1 MLIERVTSGIPG
13 LDKLMEG
20 GFVKGSINL
29 IAGQTGT
36 GKTIFGCQFLLE
48 GLRNGEAGVYLT
60 LEEREED
67 ILNDVSRF
75 GWDKEFRD
83 AMGKGFFVLASMA
96 PTGIKELEETS
107 IRYIKRVNAKRFVL
121 DSLSIATM
129 GWKVSAMDIGKV
141 RSQIFD
147 YFRALKLTGVT
158 TLLVT
163 EIPET
168 ELKALSRFGFEEF
181 LADGLII
188 LYYLEYAAGGM
199 PRSLLIRKMR
209 RTKHSSDIHPMEIT
223 DKGIKVYSS

>member
-1 MLIERVTSGIPG
+1 
-13 LDKLMEG
+13 
-20 GFVKGSINL
+20 
-29 IAGQTGT
+29 
-36 GKTIFGCQFLLE
+36 
-48 GLRNGEAGVYLT
+48 
-60 LEEREED
+60 
-67 ILNDVSRF
+67 
-75 GWDKEFRD
+75 
-83 AMGKGFFVLASMA
+83 
-96 PTGIKELEETS
+96 
-107 IRYIKRVNAKRFVL
+107 
-121 DSLSIATM
+121 M